1 MAKSNV
7 ERMLAAAGTIQN
19 PDVEIPVNHKTARD
33 IQIPRVL
40 VDGRALSGKPAK
52 NSTSCLTERPNTD
65 GREHFSMGITV
76 DMATDRGLAESF
88 RIALP
93 DSTGRRWLFEIPCDG
108 GIISAFTVEPVGT
121 FTV

>member
-1 MAKSNV
+1 MSKSSV
-7 ERMLAAAGTIQN
+7 EKLLAAAGTISN
-19 PDVEIPVNHKTARD
+19 PDVEIPTMKRTPYD
-33 IQIPRVL
+33 ILLPRVL

-65 GREHFSMGITV
+65 GREHFSMGITI
-76 DMATDRGLAESF
+76 DLATDRGRAESF

-108 GIISAFTVEPVGT
+108 GTVAAFTVEPVGV